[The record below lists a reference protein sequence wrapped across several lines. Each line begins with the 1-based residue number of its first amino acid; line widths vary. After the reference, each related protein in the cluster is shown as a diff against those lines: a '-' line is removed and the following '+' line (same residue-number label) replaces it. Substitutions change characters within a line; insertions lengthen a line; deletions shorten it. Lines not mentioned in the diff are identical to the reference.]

1 MKTPDFSQLSEMLK
15 SAGAKAGESTVRKA
29 EALKE
34 KLSGMAHGL
43 AKEAEIL
50 PTLHDES
57 RAALTRMQA
66 WDKSLKSELEK
77 AYGFAVFPSIG
88 RASLVLGVTYG
99 IGEVFE
105 QSRVI
110 GYAGTVQITVGVQ
123 IGGEMLHELVIFDT
137 KESLDRFKGGRV
149 SFAANA
155 SVAIVKGAAAATN
168 NPSGMRIFV
177 YNQGGEMLEVDI
189 GGQTFRFIAAG
200 PLARGYSSPVESS

>member
-15 SAGAKAGESTVRKA
+15 SAGAKAGESTASKVQ
-29 EALKE
+29 ALKE
-34 KLSGMAHGL
+34 KLGETTEGL
-43 AKEAEIL
+43 AKEAETL
-50 PTLHDES
+50 PTLHDEA
-57 RAALTRMQA
+57 RAALTRMQE

-99 IGEVFE
+99 KGEVFE
-105 QSRVI
+105 QNRVI

-123 IGGEMLHELVIFDT
+123 IGGETLHELVIFDT
-137 KESLDRFKGGRV
+137 KESLDRFKAGKV

-155 SVAIVKGAAAATN
+155 SVAMVKGAAAASK
-168 NPSGMRIFV
+168 NPSGMRSFI

-189 GGQTFRFIAAG
+189 GGQSFRFVPAG
-200 PLARGYSSPVESS
+200 SLARGYSSPAQSS